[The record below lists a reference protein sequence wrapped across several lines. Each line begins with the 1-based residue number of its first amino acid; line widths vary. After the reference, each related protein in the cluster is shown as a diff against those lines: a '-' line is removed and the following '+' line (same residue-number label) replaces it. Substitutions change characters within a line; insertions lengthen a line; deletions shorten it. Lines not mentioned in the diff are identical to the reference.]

1 MNRIMALDIGDK
13 KIGVA
18 VSDPFFLMAQGL
30 TTIIRDFHDKETL
43 AQLKK
48 IVQDYEV
55 NKIIIGLPKNMNN
68 TLGPQAE
75 KVMKFA
81 EEITNITAIEP
92 IFEDER
98 LTTVSAEKLLIS
110 HNVRRQ
116 KRKKIIDKVAA
127 VYILQNYLD
136 KENYKRGKNE
146 LL

>member
-30 TTIIRDFHDKETL
+30 TTIIRDFQDKETL

-48 IVQDYEV
+48 IVQNYEI

-81 EEITNITAIEP
+81 EKIANVTAIEP

-110 HNVRRQ
+110 HNVRRK

-136 KENYKRGKNE
+136 KENYKRGKDE